1 MFMRSLQTFMS
12 AVREFAATQPWAG
25 QGAMVRFM
33 LLTMMDFVLNM
44 TDLTVE
50 MMDFVLKMMEFY
62 RTGAV
67 QGEELLGQR
76 RRISRN

>member
-50 MMDFVLKMMEFY
+50 MMDFVLKMMDLVLRSRSTSTTM
-62 RTGAV
+62 RT
-67 QGEELLGQR
+67 
-76 RRISRN
+76 SS